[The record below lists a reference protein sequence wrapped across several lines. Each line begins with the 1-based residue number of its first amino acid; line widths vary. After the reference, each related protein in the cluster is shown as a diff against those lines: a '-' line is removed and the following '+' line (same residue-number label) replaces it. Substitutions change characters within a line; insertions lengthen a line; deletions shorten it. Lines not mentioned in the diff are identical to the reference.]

1 MQEII
6 GLRTNYEFMSILPAS
21 SRKKYNHKN
30 NIANKKSA
38 KEKATLSE
46 PEPEDHSDNDDDDD
60 DDSEGTS
67 RMSTVLAINT
77 DNRPSKVG
85 S

>member
-1 MQEII
+1 
-6 GLRTNYEFMSILPAS
+6 MSILPAS

-46 PEPEDHSDNDDDDD
+46 PEPENHSDNDDDDD
-60 DDSEGTS
+60 DDSEGTDIDAFS
-67 RMSTVLAINT
+67 QVKPMHTQVRHSLN
-77 DNRPSKVG
+77 N
-85 S
+85 